1 MNILRYQTQDLD
13 FIRMMKAQAN
23 VIRGDSSIQQ
33 VLVRRED
40 FMRLID
46 QYLPPLPEELFKK

>member
-1 MNILRYQTQDLD
+1 MNILRYQLQDLD

-33 VLVRRED
+33 VMVRRED
-40 FMRLID
+40 FMRMVD
-46 QYLPPLPEELFKK
+46 MYLPKLPEESKK